1 MSISRRSYIGYGR
14 RRRRSENR
22 EIEAD
27 AGKHFA
33 DVLKKATEGFG
44 VMPEQVDGDGSYHLR
59 QPRPLSAATNSG
71 AGNHL
76 IVPID
81 RCQESLHN
89 MGGIGTDLVSGLLSC
104 GMQVFCSPRV
114 NHAPDTYSVRLNAVK
129 PQCCPEFRIGRTL

>member
-1 MSISRRSYIGYGR
+1 MAGTSSERTKPA
-14 RRRRSENR
+14 RRRSENR

-59 QPRPLSAATNSG
+59 QPRPLSAATNSR

-76 IVPID
+76 IVSID
-81 RCQESLHN
+81 RCQQSLHN

-114 NHAPDTYSVRLNAVK
+114 NHAPDHF
-129 PQCCPEFRIGRTL
+129 QCEAECSKASMLP